1 MAENQVIAPL
11 SGEADL
17 TGQVAIITGGA
28 GGIGKV
34 TADLFRAHGAKVYA
48 FDLLPDDEEND
59 IINCNVTDKAS
70 VTAGVEKVYEKHGR
84 IDILVTCAAIT
95 RVTLFEDISEEEWDQ
110 MFDINVKGTF
120 LITQAVYE
128 KMKLNKYGKIVN
140 VSSVAGRSAGVQA
153 GPHYSASKAA
163 VGNFNRCIAKLGAK
177 YGIYANCVFPGPTS
191 TAMIKDFDPAK
202 VSGENFLVGRR
213 GEPIDIAHAILFL
226 ASPNSNFITGIFLDV
241 NGGLYMA

>member
-1 MAENQVIAPL
+1 MTDINVVAPL

-48 FDLLPDDEEND
+48 FDLLPDDEEKD

-110 MFDINVKGTF
+110 MIDINVKGTF

-128 KMKLNKYGKIVN
+128 KMKINKYGKIVN
-140 VSSVAGRSAGVQA
+140 VSSAAGRSAGVQA